1 MKYSLQLDDALF
13 SVICASKSRKKRS
26 TTTPFT
32 SSINENIP
40 NLKKR
45 EVEESAQ
52 EIEMRSY
59 GSRLRYQC
67 GLARRFLDPETGR
80 HYDDR
85 WMTCNWNSSWTLTD
99 TLDTCEWVACI
110 NPPTPPEEALIA
122 LQWDGNPIEFDGNV
136 SYTCKDED
144 LYFEMDK
151 DMEEYNVTCL
161 EDGSWDVP
169 AEWPVCFNCKIGEF
183 KFISRLSL
191 FSGQLHRSSCES
203 RCRYMGMEWKLQLWH
218 QRSLHLWS
226 LRQLFGQQWL
236 SLRESDI
243 YM

>member
-1 MKYSLQLDDALF
+1 M
-13 SVICASKSRKKRS
+13 
-26 TTTPFT
+26 
-32 SSINENIP
+32 P
-40 NLKKR
+40 NVKKR

-122 LQWDGNPIEFDGNV
+122 LQWDGNPIEFNGNV
-136 SYTCKDED
+136 SYTCKDES

-161 EDGSWDVP
+161 EDGSWAVP
-169 AEWPVCFNCKIGEF
+169 AEWPVCFNCKSGEF
-183 KFISRLSL
+183 ELKTSQQSL
-191 FSGQLHRSSCES
+191 FSGELHRAPYQG
-203 RCRYMGMEWKLQLWH
+203 RCRNMGMEWKFQLRH
-218 QRSLHLWS
+218 QCPLYLWT
-226 LRQLFGQQWL
+226 LRELFGQQRL

-243 YM
+243 HM

>member
-1 MKYSLQLDDALF
+1 MLNVKM
-13 SVICASKSRKKRS
+13 
-26 TTTPFT
+26 
-32 SSINENIP
+32 
-40 NLKKR
+40 KKR
-45 EVEESAQ
+45 EVKESAQ
-52 EIEMRSY
+52 EIELRSY

-122 LQWDGNPIEFDGNV
+122 LQWDGNPIEFNGNV
-136 SYTCKDED
+136 SYTCKDEN

-169 AEWPVCFNCKIGEF
+169 AEWPVCFNCKSGEF
-183 KFISRLSL
+183 KFDQITTTS
-191 FSGQLHRSSCES
+191 FQL
-203 RCRYMGMEWKLQLWH
+203 
-218 QRSLHLWS
+218 
-226 LRQLFGQQWL
+226 
-236 SLRESDI
+236 
-243 YM
+243 